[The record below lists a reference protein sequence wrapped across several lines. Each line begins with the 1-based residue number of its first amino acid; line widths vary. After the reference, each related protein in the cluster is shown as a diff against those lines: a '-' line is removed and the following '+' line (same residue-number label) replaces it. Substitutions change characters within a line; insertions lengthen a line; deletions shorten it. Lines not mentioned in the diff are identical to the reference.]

1 MSISFQEAIA
11 KGKVT
16 PEEATALFDS
26 LETIPTEFLLG
37 EWKGG
42 ELATGHPSDG
52 RLASSGWYG
61 KTFRAVNDVDPLR
74 YTAKAGGTFAG
85 DPVKCVTSPT
95 LRDACI
101 TDHQEEAETKQPG
114 ARLRVVEFRG
124 KTSAAMVY
132 NNLPIIDHF
141 RKVDED
147 TVLGA
152 MDVPTPGPN
161 YFFYLQRQHGQ
172 KL

>member
-1 MSISFQEAIA
+1 MVATFKETIA

-16 PEEATALFDS
+16 FEEAAALFDS
-26 LETIPTEFLLG
+26 LEPLPMQFILG
-37 EWKGG
+37 EWKGE
-42 ELATGHPSDG
+42 ELPTGHPNDG
-52 RLASSGWYG
+52 RLVPSGWYG
-61 KTFRAVNDVDPLR
+61 KTFRSVNDVDPLR
-74 YTAKAGGTFAG
+74 YRAKAGGTFAG
-85 DPVKCVTSPT
+85 DPVKCTSPS

-101 TDHQEEAETKQPG
+101 TDHQEVVETPQPA
-114 ARLRVVEFRG
+114 ARLRMIEFRG

-141 RKVDED
+141 RKVDDD

-152 MDVPTPGPN
+152 MDLPLPGPN
-161 YFFYLQRQHGQ
+161 YFFYLQRQHGG